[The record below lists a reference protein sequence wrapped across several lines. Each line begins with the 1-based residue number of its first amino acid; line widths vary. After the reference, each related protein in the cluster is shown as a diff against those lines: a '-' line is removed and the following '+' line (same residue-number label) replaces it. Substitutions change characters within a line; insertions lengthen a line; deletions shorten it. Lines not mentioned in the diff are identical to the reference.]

1 MSVSLPDIAA
11 PDAEAW
17 AWANL
22 RDIRGLTSF
31 AYTATQLDPAGWLTS
46 TFLQVDARSARR
58 APARDAAEQ
67 ARRRLLGLP
76 SAPWPD
82 GVVCLVA
89 VVEAPFW
96 LPDDDG
102 QPRYVARYEV
112 RVHPR
117 RPSPPEPRLG
127 IPRGALNMPPAP
139 PAEKIDPAEV
149 QVGAPNGPGIY
160 VAPPGTEPPDTTE
173 DEWETPWRILGYL
186 SEDGPTVGQST
197 DSTDITP
204 WQSVSP
210 IRSVIT
216 SRGVTL
222 QFVMW
227 QLNALTIAMYFDAD
241 EATPGTDGSIDMA
254 IRTDTPQ
261 HLYAIGIDSADA
273 ERVLRLAFTRASLS
287 SAGDMQ
293 LTRGAAVPLD
303 VTLSALDDAGQLAR
317 VQLGPRAA
325 ATAPPLAGRRGKAGA
340 DAEAAA

>member
-1 MSVSLPDIAA
+1 
-11 PDAEAW
+11 
-17 AWANL
+17 
-22 RDIRGLTSF
+22 
-31 AYTATQLDPAGWLTS
+31 
-46 TFLQVDARSARR
+46 
-58 APARDAAEQ
+58 
-67 ARRRLLGLP
+67 
-76 SAPWPD
+76 
-82 GVVCLVA
+82 
-89 VVEAPFW
+89 
-96 LPDDDG
+96 
-102 QPRYVARYEV
+102 
-112 RVHPR
+112 
-117 RPSPPEPRLG
+117 
-127 IPRGALNMPPAP
+127 MPPAAP
-139 PAEKIDPAEV
+139 VEKIDPTEV

-173 DEWETPWRILGYL
+173 DEWEDPWRILGYL

-227 QLNALTIAMYFDAD
+227 QLNGLTVAMYFDAD
-241 EATPGTDGSIDMA
+241 EATPDSDGALDMA

-261 HLYAIGIDSADA
+261 HLYALGIDSADSD
-273 ERVLRLAFTRASLS
+273 RVLRLSFTRASLS

-317 VQLGPRAA
+317 VQLGPRG
-325 ATAPPLAGRRGKAGA
+325 TGDGNGSSGNGPLAGRGKS
-340 DAEAAA
+340 EAAA